1 MTMDPRIRI
10 LPETLSN
17 QIAAGEVVERAASVL
32 KELIEN
38 SLDAGATRIQ
48 VVLKRQGNDLIQ
60 VIDNGSGIAVE
71 DVPMAFE
78 RHATSKISTLDDL
91 FALRSLG
98 FRGEALPSIA
108 AVARVEIQTRRQE
121 DEHGWSYRVE
131 GGTTGEVEPTA
142 GPVGTSLAIKALF
155 FNTPAR
161 RKFLKSPATEYGH
174 LLGVFKRF
182 ALAFPAVDWSLMHD
196 DHPVYTLRSGD
207 LKSRIVA
214 LYGEKVQD
222 QIRQINLSESG
233 TSAAGFVGTTELMRR
248 SRGDQFIF
256 LNNRPIENRII
267 SHAVIAG
274 LDPLVRPG
282 DYPFYVLKLDMDPHG
297 FDVNVHPSKAEV
309 KFRDES
315 AVHQVVRHAIRAAM
329 GSGDV
334 KPAIPGKVK
343 PTETPRKTAARVP
356 QTPAPQKPMPIEVM
370 DALYKP
376 VQAEPVVV
384 EKAAPRPASPDRKE
398 SVVEDRAPEV
408 AEPEEPEEAAA
419 LWQLHNKY
427 ILSQIK
433 SGLAII
439 DQHAAHERI
448 LFERAMRYFRNP
460 PNPSQHLL
468 FPEILELTIEDWNT
482 LKEYASLFKD
492 LGFVLSDFG
501 PRTIR
506 VEAVP
511 SGLRVSNEGKLLKN
525 LLDEVREQKKAHP
538 DPREAV
544 AASFA
549 CKGAIRA
556 GDPLSEVEMN
566 ALVNELFRSEFP
578 YSCPHGRPTVIN
590 LSLNELDRRF
600 RRS

>member
-1 MTMDPRIRI
+1 MDSRIRI

-32 KELIEN
+32 KELVEN
-38 SLDAGATRIQ
+38 ALDAGATRIQ

-60 VIDNGSGIAVE
+60 VIDNGSGIVVE
-71 DVPMAFE
+71 DLPMAFE
-78 RHATSKISTLDDL
+78 RHATSKIATLEDL

-108 AVARVEIQTRRQE
+108 AVARVEIQTRRE
-121 DEHGWSYRVE
+121 GDEHGWSYRVE
-131 GGTTGEVEPTA
+131 GGTSGEVEPTA
-142 GPVGTSLAIKALF
+142 CPEGTSLTVKALF

-182 ALAFPAVDWSLMHD
+182 ALAYPMVDWSLMHD

-207 LKSRIVA
+207 LKSRIVE
-214 LYGEKVQD
+214 LYGNK
-222 QIRQINLSESG
+222 IRDHIREIAMDEGG
-233 TSAAGFVGTTELMRR
+233 TAASGFVGTTELIRR

-256 LNNRPIENRII
+256 LNNRPIENRIV

-315 AVHQVVRHAIRAAM
+315 AVHQSVRHAIRAAL
-329 GSGDV
+329 GTGDV
-334 KPAIPGKVK
+334 KPAIPEKAK
-343 PTETPRKTAARVP
+343 PSAPRRSISTRVVQP
-356 QTPAPQKPMPIEVM
+356 PVPQKPMSTDIM

-376 VQAEPVVV
+376 VTAEKTIPLPVSPDQRQPAVEPQGPADSEPVEVV
-384 EKAAPRPASPDRKE
+384 
-398 SVVEDRAPEV
+398 
-408 AEPEEPEEAAA
+408 A

-468 FPEILELTIEDWNT
+468 FPEILELTIDDWNT
-482 LKEYASLFKD
+482 LKEYATLFKD
-492 LGFVLSDFG
+492 LGFVLNDFG

-511 SGLRVSNEGKLLKN
+511 SGLRVSSEGKLLKE
-525 LLDEVREQKKAHP
+525 LLDEVREQKKERP
-538 DPREAV
+538 DPREAM

-549 CKGAIRA
+549 CKGAIKA

-578 YSCPHGRPTVIN
+578 YSCPHGRPTVIK

-600 RRS
+600 RRT